1 MIKIPKSAMK
11 RPSHVAPRFLVVRF
25 PFIARSTMRKKP
37 MGVQEIS
44 SRISAGDD
52 RGYNELIRIFELS
65 VDEAN
70 DLKEY

>member
-1 MIKIPKSAMK
+1 
-11 RPSHVAPRFLVVRF
+11 
-25 PFIARSTMRKKP
+25 MRKKP

-70 DLKEY
+70 DLKEILT